1 MVLYLPL
8 YPDGGCRNRELYR
21 PQVRSFEAE
30 YWGRI
35 DFLYLNKENEEV
47 QPVLILAQHVEP
59 AAGASRPS
67 G

>member
-8 YPDGGCRNRELYR
+8 YPDGGCRNCELYR
-21 PQVRSFEAE
+21 PQVGSFEAE

-59 AAGASRPS
+59 AAGASQLS